1 MKRKK
6 TRNRVVFIILLFFS
20 SFPVFAAEP
29 APGDAC
35 TQAGDFTRSGGPEVA
50 GGGHFLYCNGS
61 NWVSVF
67 DYTGSGKI
75 FTQIGN
81 DTGDCT
87 GQKTGRLRYNEG
99 TDTWEYCNGSAWV
112 PFEHAA
118 SAADTTPDAFTFTDL
133 TDVPGSTLIESDIVQ
148 ITGIDSIAPVSI
160 SGDGSP
166 EYRICADATCT
177 SSTGWFSF
185 NSGIVNNQYLQ
196 LQLTSSGSYSTTLSA
211 IIDIGDIADQWDVT
225 TEAAP
230 DNTPDA
236 FSFTDQTDV
245 SVSTQIQSNIV
256 QITGISNG
264 TNISIAG
271 DGSPQY
277 RICADGTCST
287 APAYTGSAG
296 TIDAGEY
303 VQLRLTSSASN
314 AATLSATLTIGT
326 GSDQWDVT
334 TEAAAPSGPAGCP
347 NIADQCDDNS
357 IYIGEHPTE
366 AGVKLYATDVNQST
380 AIDWSTAEYGI
391 EIESQGYPNSWV
403 NGQTNQQWIVNNK
416 TLSDYPAFELCENL
430 DRHGYQD
437 WYLPALAELDL
448 MYSNLVLSPPGDDP
462 DNPTDPNSGGGGGS
476 NPTARDGAW
485 AGTFTTSY
493 YWSSSE
499 YSADYAWIEAF
510 NDGNQGYD
518 RKYHTYNDVRCVR
531 R

>member
-1 MKRKK
+1 VADIFFIV
-6 TRNRVVFIILLFFS
+6 TEATGSVFSII
-20 SFPVFAAEP
+20 PAAEKFSRKSGMTP
-29 APGDAC
+29 VTAQDRKRDDCAITKAPIPGILQREC
-35 TQAGDFTRSGGPEVA
+35 R
-50 GGGHFLYCNGS
+50 
-61 NWVSVF
+61 
-67 DYTGSGKI
+67 
-75 FTQIGN
+75 
-81 DTGDCT
+81 
-87 GQKTGRLRYNEG
+87 
-99 TDTWEYCNGSAWV
+99 V

-334 TEAAAPSGPAGCP
+334 TEAPPRQAWPVARTSPTSATT
-347 NIADQCDDNS
+347 ILS
-357 IYIGEHPTE
+357 IS
-366 AGVKLYATDVNQST
+366 AST
-380 AIDWSTAEYGI
+380 RPKPE
-391 EIESQGYPNSWV
+391 
-403 NGQTNQQWIVNNK
+403 
-416 TLSDYPAFELCENL
+416 
-430 DRHGYQD
+430 
-437 WYLPALAELDL
+437 
-448 MYSNLVLSPPGDDP
+448 
-462 DNPTDPNSGGGGGS
+462 
-476 NPTARDGAW
+476 
-485 AGTFTTSY
+485 
-493 YWSSSE
+493 
-499 YSADYAWIEAF
+499 
-510 NDGNQGYD
+510 
-518 RKYHTYNDVRCVR
+518 
-531 R
+531 